1 VVFMLVKDFSPFFTF
16 SSGQVLNF
24 IGEFK
29 QKPIGISFA
38 TTRGIFDV
46 RFSEVDK
53 HVFEIDYDYR
63 GDYSEKEA
71 EKEVR
76 KMLGLDSDMKEIYSK
91 IGTDAFMKK
100 AIKSFYGMRLTQ
112 IDPWITSVSFI
123 ISQFNNI
130 KNIRNSVQ
138 KIMKKFGER
147 EGDAYLF
154 PTYEHIAKASKSDL
168 MSCGIGYRY
177 AYLHEFAN
185 ACLDGK
191 INLNSLY
198 SKTYD
203 EAKQELMKFKGIGDK
218 VADCILLFG
227 CGKGEAF
234 PIDVWIKRIVEHVY
248 FHNRKV
254 KISEIHTF
262 ASQRFGNLAGYAQQ
276 YMFQYARTYT
286 RSD

>member
-46 RFSEVDK
+46 RFSEVGR
-53 HVFEIDYDYR
+53 HAFEITYDYK

-71 EKEVR
+71 RKEVME
-76 KMLGLDSDMKEIYSK
+76 MLGISSDMKEVYSR

-100 AIKSFYGMRLTQ
+100 AIKAFYGMRLTQ
-112 IDPWITSVSFI
+112 SDPWIAGASFI

-138 KIMKKFGER
+138 KMMKKFGKKID
-147 EGDAYLF
+147 GKYLF
-154 PTYEHIAKASKSDL
+154 PTYEKIAKASKSDL

-177 AYLHEFAN
+177 TYLHEFAN
-185 ACLDGK
+185 ACLENK
-191 INLNSLY
+191 IDLNSLY
-198 SKTYD
+198 HKNYK
-203 EAKQELMKFKGIGDK
+203 EAKKELMQFKGIGDK

-227 CGKGEAF
+227 YGKGEAF
-234 PIDVWIKRIVEHVY
+234 PIDVWIKRVVERIY
-248 FHNRKV
+248 FHNKKK
-254 KISEIHTF
+254 KINEIHNF
-262 ASQRFGNLAGYAQQ
+262 ASQRFGSLAGYAQQ
-276 YMFQYARTYT
+276 YMFQYARTYIHT
-286 RSD
+286 N

>member
-1 VVFMLVKDFSPFFTF
+1 MLVKDFSPFFTF

-46 RFSEVDK
+46 RFSEVGK
-53 HVFEIDYDYR
+53 HAFEIAYDYK

-71 EKEVR
+71 GKEVR
-76 KMLGLDSDMKEIYSK
+76 KMLGLDSNMKEIYSK

-112 IDPWITSVSFI
+112 SDPWITSVSFI

-138 KIMKKFGER
+138 KIMKKFGKKID
-147 EGDAYLF
+147 GKYLF
-154 PTYEHIAKASKSDL
+154 PTCEKIAKASKSDL

-177 AYLHEFAN
+177 TYLHEFAN
-185 ACLDGK
+185 ACLSGK
-191 INLNSLY
+191 INFNSLY
-198 SKTYD
+198 HKNYE
-203 EAKQELMKFKGIGDK
+203 EAKKDLMQFKEL
-218 VADCILLFG
+218 ATG
-227 CGKGEAF
+227 CRLYSSFWYGKA
-234 PIDVWIKRIVEHVY
+234 KR
-248 FHNRKV
+248 FR
-254 KISEIHTF
+254 
-262 ASQRFGNLAGYAQQ
+262 
-276 YMFQYARTYT
+276 
-286 RSD
+286 